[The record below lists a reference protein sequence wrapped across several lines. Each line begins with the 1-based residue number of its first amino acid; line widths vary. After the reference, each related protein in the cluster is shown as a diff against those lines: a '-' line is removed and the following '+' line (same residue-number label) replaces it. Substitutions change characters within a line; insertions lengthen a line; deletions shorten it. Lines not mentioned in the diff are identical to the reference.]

1 MVTAAFVAPPLE
13 GQPLSVV
20 KNWSS
25 WNSWSSL
32 PLLRKLA
39 STSGWDKSL
48 PTTQHKRYLV
58 SMTWR
63 NILCPACHTKSATP
77 FHVPIWQLQ
86 FELGLLMM
94 SFAQNYTNYMGS
106 LQCWSWNHNTAAA
119 YFFWSAKSRPVKLRC
134 LRNSLDK
141 GRPKSGKMDPRKLA
155 WVDTEASES
164 EIGRRWKK
172 QRMWGLKMCFLP
184 TWAAGADATVKRPA
198 LIHIRRP
205 WSQQGIYPGNL
216 VHNVSHM
223 LQKIKSNTLIS
234 NVNYDV
240 EKQRLNVNFGT
251 LQFSFGFFRGNSMVF
266 F

>member
-1 MVTAAFVAPPLE
+1 
-13 GQPLSVV
+13 
-20 KNWSS
+20 
-25 WNSWSSL
+25 
-32 PLLRKLA
+32 
-39 STSGWDKSL
+39 
-48 PTTQHKRYLV
+48 
-58 SMTWR
+58 MTWR

-234 NVNYDV
+234 DVNYDV
-240 EKQRLNVNFGT
+240 EKQRQRSKKRLMFNTQLNWRNFNIPPDRKPRVAALT
-251 LQFSFGFFRGNSMVF
+251 FVKNLFDTKCIKREFRHTSIFFWFFSWQFHGVF
-266 F
+266 FLMISCCGNDNR

>member
-1 MVTAAFVAPPLE
+1 
-13 GQPLSVV
+13 
-20 KNWSS
+20 
-25 WNSWSSL
+25 
-32 PLLRKLA
+32 
-39 STSGWDKSL
+39 
-48 PTTQHKRYLV
+48 
-58 SMTWR
+58 MTWR

-119 YFFWSAKSRPVKLRC
+119 YFFWSSKSRPVKLRC

-198 LIHIRRP
+198 LTHIRRP

-223 LQKIKSNTLIS
+223 LQKNQIKHAHIWCQLWCWKAAAA
-234 NVNYDV
+234 
-240 EKQRLNVNFGT
+240 KQEASHAQHAIELEELKHPARPET
-251 LQFSFGFFRGNSMVF
+251 A
-266 F
+266 